1 MFDNSYRQVRSIVDK
16 PRNIILGHFRKLF
29 LEDAFQARED
39 DKAVVRPI
47 IIHHAKLNISSALL
61 ENSRLKVIMSVLSL
75 GP

>member
-1 MFDNSYRQVRSIVDK
+1 MRSIVDQ

-29 LEDAFQARED
+29 LEDALQARED

-61 ENSRLKVIMSVLSL
+61 ENSRLEGIMSVLPL
-75 GP
+75 CP